1 MSVNKHLL
9 FDIENAEVVEENES
23 SQFATIKIFAFNTG
37 WNRHDLYCSLE
48 TLKKTSSSIYD
59 KPVIYSFSKLFRDF
73 DSHTDPEKSLIAGFV
88 VRDSAEFVE
97 LEDGRVSLSV
107 LAKIWKMYAPQFIQL
122 LRESENHEKKVSV
135 EMELRDY
142 AQFEKGE
149 EMLDFEYSAVCV
161 LGDLITE
168 ASPGAHL
175 EVLSFA
181 KKEYEKALHLEFSR
195 MYDEIDFSI
204 PEEVKNNAKKGLD
217 LRKQYNRGGT
227 SVGLATARYL
237 IKNKSATPEKIRH
250 IAKYFPRHAKDN
262 LNDKTSNG
270 WIAWLLWGGNSGRAW
285 STKIVEKMNEI
296 DEREMAYFSD
306 IENFEKV
313 TFPYKNK
320 SEMNPALKGINPP
333 ISVSQANEIA
343 KQAEAIGSDDKKNGW
358 AIAISNFKK
367 THKVEDGKWVRKEK
381 SKNMEEEKKDFEKEA
396 EEEEEVKEEMAEKPE
411 EKSKEEEMAE
421 EKENEESEDEKSEEE
436 NSEKEDMS
444 LDANLDVKAILA
456 FLQEETE
463 DYQSLAAEFSDE
475 KQDKNFAK
483 MTQYMFEKMKKMAEQ
498 LKEKE
503 SEASSYMA
511 QNEELKKYK
520 KEKEDEQFNFSVD
533 SILKKI
539 EEKTEIPKEELDSLK
554 KKSKEFSLENI
565 SVWENL
571 AKARALD
578 FAIKKDSKKEDEEP
592 RYAWGSENNN
602 KPVTTS
608 FWK

>member
-23 SQFATIKIFAFNTG
+23 SQFATVKIFAFNSG
-37 WNRHDLYCSLE
+37 WNRHDMYCSLD
-48 TLKKTSSSIYD
+48 TLKNTAQSIYD
-59 KPVIYSFSKLFRDF
+59 KPIIYSFSKLFRDF
-73 DSHTDPEKSLIAGFV
+73 DSHTDPEKSFIAGFV

-97 LEDGRVSLSV
+97 LEDGRTSLSV
-107 LAKIWKMYAPQFIQL
+107 LAKIWKMYAPQFMQL
-122 LRESENHEKKVSV
+122 LKESENHEKKVSV

-142 AQFEKGE
+142 AEIENGE

-204 PEEVKNNAKKGLD
+204 PEEVKNNAKKSIELYKKYG
-217 LRKQYNRGGT
+217 NGT
-227 SVGLATARYL
+227 SVGLAIARY
-237 IKNKSATPEKIRH
+237 IVKNKSVTPEKIKN
-250 IAKYFPRHAKDN
+250 IEKYFLRHAKDN
-262 LNDKTSNG
+262 LSNKESNE
-270 WIAWLLWGGNSGRAW
+270 WISWLNRGGNEGKTWSSGII
-285 STKIVEKMNEI
+285 KKMNEI
-296 DEREMAYFSD
+296 DEREMTYFSD
-306 IENFEKV
+306 IKNFEKV

-367 THKVEDGKWVRKEK
+367 NHKIEDGKWVRKEK
-381 SKNMEEEKKDFEKEA
+381 SKNMEEEKKDFKKESEEENKEKMAEKPKEEGVA
-396 EEEEEVKEEMAEKPE
+396 EEEENKK
-411 EKSKEEEMAE
+411 
-421 EKENEESEDEKSEEE
+421 SEDEKSENKE
-436 NSEKEDMS
+436 NPEKEEMS
-444 LDANLDVKAILA
+444 LDANLDVKAVLA

-463 DYQSLAAEFSDE
+463 DYKSLAAEFSDE
-475 KQDKNFAK
+475 KETKNFAK
-483 MTQYMFEKMKKMAEQ
+483 MANYMFEKMKKMAEQ
-498 LKEKE
+498 LKNKE

-511 QNEELKKYK
+511 ENEDLKKYK

-539 EEKTEIPKEELDSLK
+539 EEKTEIPKDELNALK
-554 KKSKEFSLENI
+554 EKSKEFSLENI

-592 RYAWGSENNN
+592 RYSWGLENNN

>member
-1 MSVNKHLL
+1 MSANKHLL
-9 FDIENAEVVEENES
+9 FDIESGEIIEDNQS
-23 SQFATIKIFAFNTG
+23 SQFATVKIFAFNSG
-37 WNRHDLYCSLE
+37 WNRHDMYCSLD
-48 TLKKTSSSIYD
+48 TLKNTASSIYD

-73 DSHTDPEKSLIAGFV
+73 DSHTDPDKSFIAGFI
-88 VRDSAEFVE
+88 VRDSAEFIE
-97 LEDGRVSLSV
+97 LEDGRTSLSV
-107 LAKIWKMYAPQFIQL
+107 LAKIWKMYAPQFMQL
-122 LRESENHEKKVSV
+122 LKESENHEKKVSV
-135 EMELRDY
+135 EMELKDY
-142 AQFEKGE
+142 AEMENGE
-149 EMLDFEYSAVCV
+149 EMIDFEYSAVCV

-204 PEEVKNNAKKGLD
+204 PEEVKNNAKKSIELYKKYG
-217 LRKQYNRGGT
+217 GGT
-227 SVGLATARYL
+227 SVGLAIARY
-237 IKNKSATPEKIRH
+237 IVKNQSVTPEKIRS
-250 IAKYFPRHAKDN
+250 IEKYFGRHLKDN
-262 LNDKTSNG
+262 LSNKTSNE
-270 WIAWLLWGGNSGRAW
+270 WISWLNRGGNEGKTW
-285 STKIVEKMNEI
+285 SSNIVKKMNEI
-296 DEREMAYFSD
+296 DEREMTYFSD

-313 TFPYKNK
+313 TFPYKDK

-333 ISVSQANEIA
+333 ISVSQANAIA
-343 KQAEAIGSDDKKNGW
+343 KQADAIGSDNEKNGW

-381 SKNMEEEKKDFEKEA
+381 SKNMEEEKKDFEQET
-396 EEEEEVKEEMAEKPE
+396 EEENKEKMAEKP
-411 EKSKEEEMAE
+411 KEENMAD
-421 EKENEESEDEKSEEE
+421 EKENEESEDEKPEEE
-436 NSEKEDMS
+436 ESEKEDMS
-444 LDANLDVKAILA
+444 LDANLDVKAILG

-463 DYQSLAAEFSDE
+463 DYKSLAAEFSDE
-475 KQDKNFAK
+475 KETKNFSK
-483 MTQYMFEKMKKMAEQ
+483 MAYYMFEKMKKMAEQ
-498 LKEKE
+498 LKNKE

-511 QNEELKKYK
+511 ENEELKKYK

-539 EEKTEIPKEELDSLK
+539 EDKTEIPKDELNALK
-554 KKSKEFSLENI
+554 EKSKEFSLENI

-592 RYAWGSENNN
+592 RYAWDSANKN

>member
-9 FDIENAEVVEENES
+9 FDIESGEIIEDNQS
-23 SQFATIKIFAFNTG
+23 SQFATVKIFAFNSG
-37 WNRHDLYCSLE
+37 WNRHDMYCSLD
-48 TLKKTSSSIYD
+48 TLKNTASSIYD

-73 DSHTDPEKSLIAGFV
+73 DSHTDPEKSFIAGFI
-88 VRDSAEFVE
+88 VRDSAEFIE
-97 LEDGRVSLSV
+97 LEDGRTSLSV
-107 LAKIWKMYAPQFIQL
+107 LAKIWKMYAPQFMQL
-122 LRESENHEKKVSV
+122 LKESENHEKKVSV
-135 EMELRDY
+135 EMELKDY
-142 AQFEKGE
+142 SEMENGE

-204 PEEVKNNAKKGLD
+204 PEEIKNNAKKSIELYKKYG
-217 LRKQYNRGGT
+217 GGT
-227 SVGLATARYL
+227 SVGLATARYI
-237 IKNKSATPEKIRH
+237 IKNQSVTPEKIRS
-250 IAKYFPRHAKDN
+250 IEKYFFRHAKDN
-262 LNDKTSNG
+262 LTNKTSNE
-270 WIAWLLWGGNSGRAW
+270 WISWLNRGGNEGKTW
-285 STKIVEKMNEI
+285 SSSIVEKMNEI
-296 DEREMAYFSD
+296 DKREMTYFSD

-313 TFPYKNK
+313 TFPYKDK

-333 ISVSQANEIA
+333 ISVSQANTIA
-343 KQAEAIGSDDKKNGW
+343 RQADSIGSDKEKNGW

-367 THKVEDGKWVRKEK
+367 THKVENGKWVRKEK
-381 SKNMEEEKKDFEKEA
+381 SKNMEEEKKDFEQET
-396 EEEEEVKEEMAEKPE
+396 EEEDKEKMAEKP
-411 EKSKEEEMAE
+411 KEENMSD
-421 EKENEESEDEKSEEE
+421 EKENEESEDEKPEEE
-436 NSEKEDMS
+436 EKSEKEDMS

-463 DYQSLAAEFSDE
+463 DYKSLAAEFSDE
-475 KQDKNFAK
+475 KEVKNFSK
-483 MTQYMFEKMKKMAEQ
+483 MTYYMFEKMKKMAEQ
-498 LKEKE
+498 LKNKE

-511 QNEELKKYK
+511 ENEDLKKYK

-539 EEKTEIPKEELDSLK
+539 EEKTEIPKDELSSLK
-554 KKSKEFSLENI
+554 EKSKEFSLENI

-578 FAIKKDSKKEDEEP
+578 FAIKKDSKKEGEEP
-592 RYAWGSENNN
+592 RYGWDSVN
-602 KPVTTS
+602 KNQPVTAS

>member
-1 MSVNKHLL
+1 VSVNKHLL
-9 FDIENAEVVEENES
+9 FDIESGEIIEDNQS
-23 SQFATIKIFAFNTG
+23 SQFATVKIFAFNSG
-37 WNRHDLYCSLE
+37 WNRHDMYCSLD
-48 TLKKTSSSIYD
+48 TLKNTASSIYD

-73 DSHTDPEKSLIAGFV
+73 DSHTDPEKSFIAGFI
-88 VRDSAEFVE
+88 VRDSAEFIE
-97 LEDGRVSLSV
+97 LEDGRTSLSV
-107 LAKIWKMYAPQFIQL
+107 LAKIWKMYAPQFMQL
-122 LRESENHEKKVSV
+122 LKESENHEKKVSV
-135 EMELRDY
+135 EMELKDY
-142 AQFEKGE
+142 SEMENGE

-204 PEEVKNNAKKGLD
+204 PEEIKNNAKKSIELYKKYG
-217 LRKQYNRGGT
+217 GGT
-227 SVGLATARYL
+227 SVGLAIARYI
-237 IKNKSATPEKIRH
+237 IKNQSVTPEKIRS
-250 IAKYFPRHAKDN
+250 IEKYFFRHAKDN
-262 LNDKTSNG
+262 LTNKTSNE
-270 WIAWLLWGGNSGRAW
+270 WISWLNRGGNEGKNW
-285 STKIVEKMNEI
+285 SSSIVEKMNEI
-296 DEREMAYFSD
+296 DKREMTYFSD

-313 TFPYKNK
+313 TFPYKDK

-333 ISVSQANEIA
+333 ISVSQANTIA
-343 KQAEAIGSDDKKNGW
+343 RQADSIGSDKEKNGW

-367 THKVEDGKWVRKEK
+367 THKVENGKWVRKEK
-381 SKNMEEEKKDFEKEA
+381 SKNMEEEKKDFEQET
-396 EEEEEVKEEMAEKPE
+396 EEEDKEKMAEKP
-411 EKSKEEEMAE
+411 KEENMSD
-421 EKENEESEDEKSEEE
+421 EKENEESEDEKPEEE
-436 NSEKEDMS
+436 EKSEKEDMS

-463 DYQSLAAEFSDE
+463 DYKSLAAEFSDE
-475 KQDKNFAK
+475 KEVKNFSK
-483 MTQYMFEKMKKMAEQ
+483 MTYYMFEKIKKMAEQ
-498 LKEKE
+498 LKNKE

-511 QNEELKKYK
+511 ENEDLKKYK

-539 EEKTEIPKEELDSLK
+539 EEKTEIPKDELSSLK
-554 KKSKEFSLENI
+554 EKSKEFSLENI

-592 RYAWGSENNN
+592 RYGWDSVN
-602 KPVTTS
+602 KNQPVTAS

>member
-9 FDIENAEVVEENES
+9 FDIESAEVIEETES
-23 SQFATIKIFAFNTG
+23 SQFATIKIFAFNSG

-48 TLKKTSSSIYD
+48 TLKNTASSIYD

-73 DSHTDPEKSLIAGFV
+73 DSHTDPDKSLIAGFV

-97 LEDGRVSLSV
+97 FEDGRTSLSV

-122 LRESENHEKKVSV
+122 LKESENHEKKVSV
-135 EMELRDY
+135 EMQLKDY
-142 AQFEKGE
+142 TKVENGE

-204 PEEVKNNAKKGLD
+204 PEEVKNNSQKGLD

-237 IKNKSATPEKIRH
+237 IKNKIATPEKIRH
-250 IAKYFPRHAKDN
+250 IAKYFPKHEKDN
-262 LNDKTSNG
+262 LNDRTSNG
-270 WIAWLLWGGNSGRAW
+270 WIAWMLLGGNSGRTW
-285 STKIVEKMNEI
+285 STNIVEKMNEI

-313 TFPYKNK
+313 TFPYNNK
-320 SEMNPALKGINPP
+320 SEINPP
-333 ISVSQANEIA
+333 ISVSQANEIE
-343 KQAEAIGSDDKKNGW
+343 KQI
-358 AIAISNFKK
+358 
-367 THKVEDGKWVRKEK
+367 EDGKWVRKEK
-381 SKNMEEEKKDFEKEA
+381 SKNMEEEKKEFEKEL
-396 EEEEEVKEEMAEKPE
+396 EEEDKEKMAEKPKE
-411 EKSKEEEMAE
+411 EDVPDEKEQSENEKSKDEEEP
-421 EKENEESEDEKSEEE
+421 
-436 NSEKEDMS
+436 EKEDMS
-444 LDANLDVKAILA
+444 LDANLDVKAVLG

-463 DYQSLAAEFSDE
+463 DYKSLAAEFSDE
-475 KQDKNFAK
+475 KETKNFAK
-483 MTQYMFEKMKKMAEQ
+483 MANYMFEKMKKMAEQ
-498 LKEKE
+498 LKNKE
-503 SEASSYMA
+503 SEVSSYMA
-511 QNEELKKYK
+511 ENEDLKKYK

-539 EEKTEIPKEELDSLK
+539 EEKTEIPKDELSALK
-554 KKSKEFSLENI
+554 EKSKEFGLENI

-592 RYAWGSENNN
+592 RYSWGSENNN

>member
-9 FDIENAEVVEENES
+9 FDIESAEVVEESES

-48 TLKKTSSSIYD
+48 TLKNTASSIYD

-73 DSHTDPEKSLIAGFV
+73 DSHTDPDKSLIAGFV

-97 LEDGRVSLSV
+97 VEDGRTSLSV
-107 LAKIWKMYAPQFIQL
+107 LAKIWKMYAPQFIKL
-122 LRESENHEKKVSV
+122 LKESENHEKKVSV
-135 EMELRDY
+135 EMELKDY
-142 AQFEKGE
+142 VKLENGE

-204 PEEVKNNAKKGLD
+204 PEEVKNNAQKGLD

-227 SVGLATARYL
+227 SIGLATARYL
-237 IKNKSATPEKIRH
+237 IKSKSATPEKIRH
-250 IAKYFPRHAKDN
+250 IAKYFPRHIKDN
-262 LNDKTSNG
+262 LNDKTSDG
-270 WIAWLLWGGNSGRAW
+270 WIAWMLFGGNSGRTW
-285 STKIVEKMNEI
+285 STGIAEKMNEI

-306 IENFEKV
+306 IENFEKI

-333 ISVSQANEIA
+333 ISVSQGNEIA
-343 KQAEAIGSDDKKNGW
+343 KQAEGIGSDDKKNGW

-367 THKVEDGKWVRKEK
+367 THRVEDGKWVRKEK
-381 SKNMEEEKKDFEKEA
+381 SKNMEEEKKDFEKDP
-396 EEEEEVKEEMAEKPE
+396 EEENKEKMAEKPE
-411 EKSKEEEMAE
+411 EESKKEEMAE
-421 EKENEESEDEKSEEE
+421 EKENEKSEDEESEDEE
-436 NSEKEDMS
+436 NPEKEDMS
-444 LDANLDVKAILA
+444 LDANLDVKAILG

-463 DYQSLAAEFSDE
+463 DYKSLAAEFSDE
-475 KQDKNFAK
+475 KEAKNFAK
-483 MTQYMFEKMKKMAEQ
+483 MAHYMFERMKKMAEQ
-498 LKEKE
+498 LKSKE

-511 QNEELKKYK
+511 ENEDLKKYK

-539 EEKTEIPKEELDSLK
+539 EDKTEIPKDELNALK
-554 KKSKEFSLENI
+554 EKSKEFSLENI

-592 RYAWGSENNN
+592 RYSWGSENNK

>member
-9 FDIENAEVVEENES
+9 FDIESGEIVEDNKS
-23 SQFATIKIFAFNTG
+23 SQFATIKIFAFNSG
-37 WNRHDLYCSLE
+37 WNRHDMYCSLD
-48 TLKKTSSSIYD
+48 TLKNTAQTIYD
-59 KPVIYSFSKLFRDF
+59 KPIIYSFSKLFRDF
-73 DSHTDPEKSLIAGFV
+73 DSHTDPEKSFIAGFV

-97 LEDGRVSLSV
+97 LEDGRTSLSV
-107 LAKIWKMYAPQFIQL
+107 LAKIWKMYAPQFMQL
-122 LRESENHEKKVSV
+122 LKESENHEKKVSV
-135 EMELRDY
+135 EMELKDY
-142 AQFEKGE
+142 AEIENGE

-161 LGDLITE
+161 LGDLINE

-181 KKEYEKALHLEFSR
+181 KKEYEKALHLEFSK

-204 PEEVKNNAKKGLD
+204 PEEVKNNAKKSIELYKKYG
-217 LRKQYNRGGT
+217 GGT
-227 SVGLATARYL
+227 SVGLAIARYI
-237 IKNKSATPEKIRH
+237 IKNQFVTPEKIRS
-250 IAKYFPRHAKDN
+250 IEKYFIGHAKDN
-262 LNDKTSNG
+262 LNNKTSNE
-270 WIAWLLWGGNSGRAW
+270 WISWLNRGGNEGKTW
-285 STKIVEKMNEI
+285 SLNIVKKMNEI
-296 DEREMAYFSD
+296 EEREMTYFSN
-306 IENFEKV
+306 IENFEKI

-333 ISVSQANEIA
+333 ISVSQANAIA
-343 KQAEAIGSDDKKNGW
+343 RQADAIGSDNEKNGW

-381 SKNMEEEKKDFEKEA
+381 SKNMEEEKKEFEKEA
-396 EEEEEVKEEMAEKPE
+396 EEENKENMAENSKEENISDKKEKEQSEE
-411 EKSKEEEMAE
+411 EKSKEQEET
-421 EKENEESEDEKSEEE
+421 
-436 NSEKEDMS
+436 EKEDMS
-444 LDANLDVKAILA
+444 LDANLDVKAVLA
-456 FLQEETE
+456 FLEEETE
-463 DYQSLAAEFSDE
+463 DYKSLAAEFSDE
-475 KQDKNFAK
+475 KETKNFSK
-483 MTQYMFEKMKKMAEQ
+483 MAYYMFEKMKKMAEQ
-498 LKEKE
+498 LKNKE
-503 SEASSYMA
+503 SEASSYMT

-539 EEKTEIPKEELDSLK
+539 EEKTEIPKDELNALK
-554 KKSKEFSLENI
+554 EKSKEFSLENI

-592 RYAWGSENNN
+592 RYSWGSGNNN